1 MPPLLLSTSTV
12 VENNAHKKTSIFS
25 KTLGTI
31 DSTLFS
37 VLVSEK
43 LSLRNGVVK
52 LEDTRHIV
60 KGLKQELIQ
69 LQPLLQSK
77 ATEAE
82 GLLRQ
87 VRGITVAPVSG

>member
-1 MPPLLLSTSTV
+1 MPSLLPLTSPV
-12 VENNAHKKTSIFS
+12 IEDNAHN
-25 KTLGTI
+25 KTLTLGETLLTI
-31 DSTLFS
+31 GATLIS
-37 VLVSEK
+37 VHVSQK

-82 GLLRQ
+82 GLLKQ
-87 VRGITVAPVSG
+87 VRGISVALVHG